1 MSLEHRAP
9 KMIQPEPRVRAQERG
24 PPCWFGTAFY
34 RGGGF
39 GSGDP
44 ADPESGAPAGT
55 HERPRA
61 FPAWPHAY
69 KAGRPLP
76 NHTFPPGW
84 ARTSVPAG
92 QRGPGNS
99 PSASPT
105 QASPPCPVCGRGP
118 KEKAAHAPEQALA
131 SRSRHACAC
140 TCVCVHV
147 LAALPCPGGKGRACG
162 RRSRPPP
169 SLPRPFCGPSILKR
183 PCVRFLF
190 LAPSGS

>member
-9 KMIQPEPRVRAQERG
+9 KMIQPEPRVWAQERG
-24 PPCWFGTAFY
+24 PSCWFGTAFH

-76 NHTFPPGW
+76 NHTFPTGW
-84 ARTSVPAG
+84 G
-92 QRGPGNS
+92 
-99 PSASPT
+99 
-105 QASPPCPVCGRGP
+105 
-118 KEKAAHAPEQALA
+118 
-131 SRSRHACAC
+131 
-140 TCVCVHV
+140 
-147 LAALPCPGGKGRACG
+147 GRACQPG
-162 RRSRPPP
+162 REGLEILRQRLQHKHLLRAQCAAGALRRRPLTPP
-169 SLPRPFCGPSILKR
+169 SRRWPAGADTRVRAHACVRTSSLRFPVPVGRGEHVGVGPDPLPPSPRPFCGPSILKR

>member
-9 KMIQPEPRVRAQERG
+9 KMIQPEPRVWAQERG
-24 PPCWFGTAFY
+24 PSCWFGTAFH

-55 HERPRA
+55 H
-61 FPAWPHAY
+61 AWPHAY

-76 NHTFPPGW
+76 NHTFPTGW

-105 QASPPCPVCGRGP
+105 QASPPCPVCGQGP

-131 SRSRHACAC
+131 SRGRHACAC
-140 TCVCVHV
+140 TCVCVHTSSLRFPV
-147 LAALPCPGGKGRACG
+147 PVGRG
-162 RRSRPPP
+162 ERVGVGPDPLPP
-169 SLPRPFCGPSILKR
+169 SPGPFVGHRS
-183 PCVRFLF
+183 
-190 LAPSGS
+190 

>member
-24 PPCWFGTAFY
+24 PSCWFGTAFH

-55 HERPRA
+55 H
-61 FPAWPHAY
+61 AWPHAY

-76 NHTFPPGW
+76 NHTFPTGW
-84 ARTSVPAG
+84 GRTSVPAG

-131 SRSRHACAC
+131 SQSRHACAC
-140 TCVCVHV
+140 TCVCARPRCAS
-147 LAALPCPGGKGRACG
+147 L
-162 RRSRPPP
+162 SRWEGVSTWASVRTP
-169 SLPRPFCGPSILKR
+169 SLPPPRPFCGPSILKR